1 MESMRSVS
9 LIFDPID
16 SHERFNSMKRNL
28 LYTLGFTGHFNIGF
42 GFMKVATFSREL
54 ADRFYTGL
62 SLFDSS
68 RRKLALV
75 NGFNAGLDPSDSFRP
90 NRVNASDVGFD
101 SIDILVLR
109 RIADL
114 IRGWY

>member
-1 MESMRSVS
+1 MSVS

-16 SHERFNSMKRNL
+16 FHERFNSMKSNL
-28 LYTLGFTGHFNIGF
+28 LYTFGFTGHLNVGF
-42 GFMKVATFSREL
+42 GFMKVVTFSREL

-62 SLFDSS
+62 IDSF

-90 NRVNASDVGFD
+90 NRVNASYISFD
-101 SIDILVLR
+101 STDIFVLG

>member
-9 LIFDPID
+9 FIFDPID

-28 LYTLGFTGHFNIGF
+28 LYTLGFTSHLNIDF
-42 GFMKVATFSREL
+42 GFMKVVTFSREL
-54 ADRFYTGL
+54 ADRFYTGFG
-62 SLFDSS
+62 LFDSF
-68 RRKLALV
+68 RWKLALV

-114 IRGWY
+114 IRGWC